1 MIMTKEVEQKWIS
14 GFWRRIGALFID
26 TLLLGI
32 LGFILGFALEATFVE
47 IGPWGRLIGFTIAL
61 VYFGIGNSSITGGQT
76 IGKKVLK
83 LRVVNFEN
91 ASISVA
97 KSFLRYIILAIPFS
111 LIGAQFTN
119 EAMHS
124 SLIYPLSFLILG
136 GFFSTLY
143 LYIFNRVTRQSLHDL
158 IVGTYVVNT
167 GVEKQEPGKVWKVHI
182 IVAATLFIA
191 GATAPVFTSQLA
203 QTDPFKDMHSVQ
215 TILSNQPNV
224 NYATISNNTSTFSS
238 VNGGTKTTTSV
249 SSQIFLTHNDIGN
262 VDLARQFAILVI
274 ENYPEARNKD
284 VIQITLSYGYDIGI
298 WSQWSYHDHNFIPSE
313 LQSAE

>member
-1 MIMTKEVEQKWIS
+1 MTEKVEQKWIS

-26 TLLLGI
+26 ILLLGI
-32 LGFILGFALEATFVE
+32 LGFILGLALEATFVE
-47 IGPWGRLIGFTIAL
+47 IGLWGRLIGFTIAL

-97 KSFLRYIILAIPFS
+97 KSFLRFIILAIPFS
-111 LIGAQFTN
+111 LNGAQFTN
-119 EAMHS
+119 EAMLS
-124 SLIYPLSFLILG
+124 YLIYPLSFLIFG

-158 IVGTYVVNT
+158 IVGTCVVNT

-191 GATAPVFTSQLA
+191 GAIAPVFTSQLA
-203 QTDPFKDMHSVQ
+203 QTDPFKDMLSVQ
-215 TILSNQPNV
+215 TTLSNQPNV
-224 NYATISNNTSTFSS
+224 NYATISSKTSIFSS

-249 SSQIFLTHNDIGN
+249 SSQIFLTHNDIAN

-298 WSQWSYHDHNFIPSE
+298 WSQWSSHGHNFIPSE

>member
-1 MIMTKEVEQKWIS
+1 MTEEVEQKWIS

-32 LGFILGFALEATFVE
+32 LGFILGLALETTFVE
-47 IGPWGRLIGFTIAL
+47 IGAWGRLIGFTIAL

-111 LIGAQFTN
+111 LNGAQFTN
-119 EAMHS
+119 EAMLS
-124 SLIYPLSFLILG
+124 YLIYPLSFLIFG
-136 GFFSTLY
+136 GFFSTPY

-167 GVEKQEPGKVWKVHI
+167 EVEKQEIGTVWKVHI
-182 IVAATLFIA
+182 IVAAVLFLAAAIA
-191 GATAPVFTSQLA
+191 PAFTSQLA
-203 QTDPFKDMHSVQ
+203 QTEPFKDMLSVQ
-215 TILSNQPNV
+215 ATLSNQPNV
-224 NYATISNNTSTFSS
+224 NYATISSNTSTFSS
-238 VNGGTKTTTSV
+238 VNEGTKTTTSV
-249 SSQIFLTHNDIGN
+249 SSQVFLAHNDIGN

-284 VIQITLSYGYDIGI
+284 VIQIMLSYGYDIGI
-298 WSQWSYHDHNFIPSE
+298 WSQWSNHGHNFNPSE